1 MATPGDAEKPE
12 ILKDNIMSN
21 RLEDILQC
29 SNILRQRVVVTS
41 ATYPYHVEW
50 TNSEWSKACGW
61 QSDEILGI
69 KFMSVVISLYSL
81 RYLLH
86 AVLYILSKH
95 NNMKNA
101 ILARA

>member
-1 MATPGDAEKPE
+1 MATPGDAEKPD

-29 SNILRQRVVVTS
+29 SKILRQRIVVTS

-69 KFMSVVISLYSL
+69 KFTCVVISLCSL
-81 RYLLH
+81 KCL
-86 AVLYILSKH
+86 
-95 NNMKNA
+95 
-101 ILARA
+101 